1 MDQHSVPEDLVAEAK
16 EAFNLFDKDSAG
28 SIRTCDIG
36 LVLRS
41 LGFNLSDT
49 DLAAMEEDVDPEKLG
64 FVRFP
69 DFEKKLLAKA
79 IVISKASSA
88 EARKVMKTLGMSLKE
103 LGLATGNS
111 ESVTEVSIHDLKHL
125 LTRVGEKMSNEEFS
139 EMCRDL
145 EIVDGKVSV
154 DQLVNYL
161 VI

>member
-1 MDQHSVPEDLVAEAK
+1 MSATPTEIPDDLRAEAR

-49 DLAAMEEDVDPEKLG
+49 DLLAMETEVDGEKLG
-64 FVRFP
+64 FVKFH
-69 DFEKKLLAKA
+69 DFERLLSKA
-79 IVISKASSA
+79 IAISKASSA
-88 EARKVMKTLGMSLKE
+88 EAKKVIKTIGVLLAE
-103 LGLATGNS
+103 LGISTGTDTQS
-111 ESVTEVSIHDLKHL
+111 VSIHDLKHL
-125 LTRVGEKMSNEEFS
+125 VTRIGEKMSTEEFS

-145 EIVDGKVSV
+145 DIVDGKVSI

>member
-1 MDQHSVPEDLVAEAK
+1 MSSTPTEIPDDLKAEAR

-49 DLAAMEEDVDPEKLG
+49 DLLAMEAEVDPEKLG
-64 FVRFP
+64 FVKYQ
-69 DFEKKLLAKA
+69 DFEKLLSKA
-79 IVISKASSA
+79 IAISKASSA
-88 EARKVMKTLGMSLKE
+88 EAKKVIKTIGVLLTQLGI
-103 LGLATGNS
+103 ATDTQS
-111 ESVTEVSIHDLKHL
+111 ISVHDLKHL
-125 LTRVGEKMSNEEFS
+125 VTRVGEKMSNEEFS

-145 EIVDGKVSV
+145 EIVDGKISI

>member
-1 MDQHSVPEDLVAEAK
+1 METPPTVPEELVAEAR

-49 DLAAMEEDVDPEKLG
+49 DLETMEDEIDPEKLG
-64 FVRFP
+64 YVKFH
-69 DFEKKLLAKA
+69 DFEKLLTKA
-79 IVISKASSA
+79 VVISKASSA
-88 EARKVMKTLGMSLKE
+88 EARKVIKTLGVGLRE
-103 LGLATGNS
+103 LGIATNT
-111 ESVTEVSIHDLKHL
+111 EFVTIHDLKHL
-125 LTRVGEKMSNEEFS
+125 LTRIAEKMSADEFS

-145 EIVDGKVSV
+145 DIVDGKVSV
-154 DQLVNYL
+154 DSLVNYL

>member
-1 MDQHSVPEDLVAEAK
+1 METPSVPDELVAEAK

-41 LGFNLSDT
+41 LGFNLSDN
-49 DLAAMEEDVDPEKLG
+49 DLAAMESDIDPEKLG
-64 FVRFP
+64 FVKFH
-69 DFEKKLLAKA
+69 DFEKLLAKA
-79 IVISKASSA
+79 VVISKASSA
-88 EARKVMKTLGMSLKE
+88 EARKVMKTLSLSLRQ
-103 LGLATGNS
+103 LGLATEHS
-111 ESVTEVSIHDLKHL
+111 AETVSVHDLKHL
-125 LTRVGEKMSNEEFS
+125 LTRIGEKMSNEEFS

-154 DQLVNYL
+154 EQLVNYL

>member
-1 MDQHSVPEDLVAEAK
+1 MSSTPTEIPDDLKAEAR

-49 DLAAMEEDVDPEKLG
+49 DLLAMEAEVDPEKLG
-64 FVRFP
+64 FVKYQ
-69 DFEKKLLAKA
+69 DFEKLLSKA
-79 IVISKASSA
+79 IAISKASSA
-88 EARKVMKTLGMSLKE
+88 EAKKVIKTIGVLLAQLGI
-103 LGLATGNS
+103 ATDTQS
-111 ESVTEVSIHDLKHL
+111 ISVHDLKHL
-125 LTRVGEKMSNEEFS
+125 VTRVGEKMSNEEFS

-145 EIVDGKVSV
+145 EIVDGKISI

>member
-1 MDQHSVPEDLVAEAK
+1 METPNVPEELVSEAR

-49 DLAAMEEDVDPEKLG
+49 DLTTMEAEVDPENLG
-64 FVRFP
+64 FVKFQ
-69 DFEKKLLAKA
+69 DFEKLLAKA
-79 IVISKASSA
+79 VVISKASSA
-88 EARKVMKTLGMSLKE
+88 EARKVMKTLAVGLKQ
-103 LGLATGNS
+103 LGIMPGNES
-111 ESVTEVSIHDLKHL
+111 TESVPIHDLKHL
-125 LTRVGEKMSNEEFS
+125 LTRIGEKMSNEEFS

>member
-1 MDQHSVPEDLVAEAK
+1 METPSELVAEAR

-49 DLAAMEEDVDPEKLG
+49 DLASMEAEVDPEKLG
-64 FVRFP
+64 FVKFS
-69 DFEKKLLAKA
+69 DFEKLLAKA
-79 IVISKASSA
+79 VVISKASSA
-88 EARKVMKTLGMSLKE
+88 VARKVMRTLGESMNE
-103 LGLATGNS
+103 LGLATDGNR
-111 ESVTEVSIHDLKHL
+111 ESITVYDLKHL
-125 LTRVGEKMSNEEFS
+125 LTRIGEKMSHEEFA

-145 EIVDGKVSV
+145 EIVDGKISV